1 MPAMPA
7 ARVRTGRLPLP
18 DAHHGG
24 AGCGGGGKSDGFN
37 QVCEGNSPMTTAA
50 MSMTHPRTAPAL
62 ERATVALLLCFVA
75 SLQISIA
82 AANILLALMMVCWV
96 AQLVQEKTAPDVP
109 RFFWPLVAYAAATL
123 VISAFSL
130 DPRTSFIDDKQL
142 VLLVIVPAVYH
153 IARGERAALVV
164 DVIVSVGAA
173 SAAYGIIQYGL
184 LHYDNLGRRPE
195 GAMSHYM
202 TYSGLLML
210 VICAAAARLIFGRGG
225 RVWPA
230 LVMPALVVALAL
242 TLGRSAWIGASVAI
256 ALLLALKDLRLTVV
270 LPVFIALLFAIAPGT
285 VTKRVMSIFDVQE
298 PTNQDRLAM
307 IEIGARIVKD
317 RPLTGVG
324 PNMIPRVYAEYRPDY
339 AINKVNPHLHNVPL
353 QIAAERGLPALA
365 IWLWFVI
372 ALLAAHVRLFRK
384 QADKVPAAAALAA
397 VAAMLAAGLFEY
409 NFGDSEFLML
419 FLVLVT
425 LPFAAA
431 RGDNGTASAHG

>member
-1 MPAMPA
+1 
-7 ARVRTGRLPLP
+7 
-18 DAHHGG
+18 
-24 AGCGGGGKSDGFN
+24 
-37 QVCEGNSPMTTAA
+37 MTTAA
-50 MSMTHPRTAPAL
+50 MSVTHPRTAHGL
-62 ERATVALLLCFVA
+62 ERATVVLLLCFVA

-82 AANILLALMMVCWV
+82 AANILLALMLVCWT
-96 AQLVQEKTAPDVP
+96 AQLVQDRALPATPY
-109 RFFWPLVAYAAATL
+109 FFWPLAAYAAVT
-123 VISAFSL
+123 VVVSAFSL
-130 DPRTSFIDDKQL
+130 DPATSIVDDKQL
-142 VLLVIVPAVYH
+142 LLFVIVPAVYQ
-153 IARGERAALVV
+153 IARGERASLVV

-210 VICAAAARLIFGRGG
+210 VICAAAARLIFGRQG
-225 RVWPA
+225 RTWPA

-256 ALLLALKDLRLTVV
+256 ALLLALKDLRLTIL
-270 LPVFIALLFAIAPGT
+270 LPLFVAVLFAVAPGT

-307 IEIGARIVKD
+307 IEMGARMVND
-317 RPLTGVG
+317 HPLTGVG
-324 PNMIPRVYAEYRPDY
+324 PNMIPRVYAQYRPDY
-339 AINKVNPHLHNVPL
+339 AINPINPHLHNVPL

-365 IWLWFVI
+365 VWLWFVFSLVV
-372 ALLAAHVRLFRK
+372 AQFRLFRR
-384 QADKVPAAAALAA
+384 QRDKVPAAAALAA
-397 VAAMLAAGLFEY
+397 VFAMLGAGLFEY

-431 RGDNGTASAHG
+431 SGDDESAAAGA

>member
-1 MPAMPA
+1 
-7 ARVRTGRLPLP
+7 
-18 DAHHGG
+18 
-24 AGCGGGGKSDGFN
+24 
-37 QVCEGNSPMTTAA
+37 MTTAA
-50 MSMTHPRTAPAL
+50 MSITHPRTAHGL
-62 ERATVALLLCFVA
+62 ERATVVLLLCFVA

-82 AANILLALMMVCWV
+82 AANILLALMLVCWV
-96 AQLVQEKTAPDVP
+96 AQLIQDRTLPAVP
-109 RFFWPLVAYAAATL
+109 RFFWALVAYAVVTVA
-123 VISAFSL
+123 ISVFSL
-130 DPRTSFIDDKQL
+130 DPSTSIVDDKQL
-142 VLLVIVPAVYH
+142 LLFVIVPAVYQ
-153 IARGERAALVV
+153 IARGERASLVV

-210 VICAAAARLIFGRGG
+210 VICAAAARLIFGRQG
-225 RVWPA
+225 RTWPA

-256 ALLLALKDLRLTVV
+256 ALLLALKDLRLTIL
-270 LPVFIALLFAIAPGT
+270 LPLFVAVLFAVAPGT

-307 IEIGARIVKD
+307 IEMGARMVND
-317 RPLTGVG
+317 HPLTGVG
-324 PNMIPRVYAEYRPDY
+324 PNMIPRVYAQYRPDY
-339 AINKVNPHLHNVPL
+339 AINPINPHLHNVPL

-365 IWLWFVI
+365 VWLWFIFSLVV
-372 ALLAAHVRLFRK
+372 AQFRLFRR
-384 QADKVPAAAALAA
+384 QLDRVPAAAALAA
-397 VAAMLAAGLFEY
+397 VFAMLAAGLFEY

-431 RGDNGTASAHG
+431 RGDDDSVAARA

>member
-1 MPAMPA
+1 
-7 ARVRTGRLPLP
+7 
-18 DAHHGG
+18 
-24 AGCGGGGKSDGFN
+24 
-37 QVCEGNSPMTTAA
+37 MTTAA
-50 MSMTHPRTAPAL
+50 MSVTHPRTAHGL
-62 ERATVALLLCFVA
+62 ERVTVVLLLCFVA

-82 AANILLALMMVCWV
+82 AANILLALMLVCWV
-96 AQLVQEKTAPDVP
+96 AQLVQDRALPVVP
-109 RFFWPLVAYAAATL
+109 RFFWPLVAYAAVTV

-130 DPRTSFIDDKQL
+130 DPSTSIVDDKQL
-142 VLLVIVPAVYH
+142 VLFVIVPAVYQ

-210 VICAAAARLIFGRGG
+210 VICAAAARLIFGRQG
-225 RVWPA
+225 RTWPA

-256 ALLLALKDLRLTVV
+256 ALLLALKDLRLTIL
-270 LPVFIALLFAIAPGT
+270 LPLFVAVLFAVAPGT
-285 VTKRVMSIFDVQE
+285 VTRRVMSIFDVQE

-307 IEIGARIVKD
+307 IEMGARMVND
-317 RPLTGVG
+317 HPLTGVG
-324 PNMIPRVYAEYRPDY
+324 PNMVPRVYAQYRPDY
-339 AINKVNPHLHNVPL
+339 AINPINPHLHNVPL
-353 QIAAERGLPALA
+353 QIAAERGLPALVV
-365 IWLWFVI
+365 WLWFVFTLVV
-372 ALLAAHVRLFRK
+372 AQFRLFRR
-384 QADKVPAAAALAA
+384 QPDRVPAAAGLAA
-397 VAAMLAAGLFEY
+397 VFAMLAAGLFEY

-431 RGDNGTASAHG
+431 RGDDDAAAARA

>member
-1 MPAMPA
+1 
-7 ARVRTGRLPLP
+7 
-18 DAHHGG
+18 
-24 AGCGGGGKSDGFN
+24 
-37 QVCEGNSPMTTAA
+37 MTTAA
-50 MSMTHPRTAPAL
+50 MSVTHPRTAPLL

-96 AQLVQEKTAPDVP
+96 GQLMQEKTVPEVP
-109 RFFWPLVAYAAATL
+109 RFFWPLAAYGL
-123 VISAFSL
+123 VTVVVSAFSV
-130 DPRTSFIDDKQL
+130 DPRTSIVDDKQL
-142 VLLVIVPAVYH
+142 VLFVIVPAVYQ
-153 IARGERAALVV
+153 IARGDRAALVV

-173 SAAYGIIQYGL
+173 SAAFGIIQYGL

-210 VICAAAARLIFGRGG
+210 VICAAAARLIFGR
-225 RVWPA
+225 RARTWPA

-242 TLGRSAWIGASVAI
+242 TLGRSAWVGASAAI
-256 ALLLALKDLRLTVV
+256 ALLLALKDLRLTML
-270 LPVFIALLFAIAPGT
+270 LPIFIAVLFTLAPAT
-285 VTKRVMSIFDVQE
+285 VSQRVMSIFDVQE

-307 IEIGARIVKD
+307 IEIGARIVND
-317 RPLTGVG
+317 HPLTGVG
-324 PNMIPRVYAEYRPDY
+324 PNMVPRVYQQYRPDY
-339 AINKVNPHLHNVPL
+339 AVNPTNPHLHNVPL

-365 IWLWFVI
+365 IWLWFVVS
-372 ALLAAHVRLFRK
+372 LLVAHVKLFRT
-384 QADKVPAAAALAA
+384 QVEQVPPAAALAA

-431 RGDNGTASAHG
+431 RDHGTASARG

>member
-1 MPAMPA
+1 
-7 ARVRTGRLPLP
+7 
-18 DAHHGG
+18 
-24 AGCGGGGKSDGFN
+24 
-37 QVCEGNSPMTTAA
+37 MTTAA
-50 MSMTHPRTAPAL
+50 MSVTHPRTEHGL
-62 ERATVALLLCFVA
+62 ERVTFVLLLCFAA

-82 AANILLALMMVCWV
+82 AANILLALLLVCWA
-96 AQLVQEKTAPDVP
+96 AQLFQDRTLPAVP
-109 RFFWPLVAYAAATL
+109 RFFWPLAAYAAVT
-123 VISAFSL
+123 VTVSAFSL
-130 DPRTSFIDDKQL
+130 DPATSIVDDKQL
-142 VLLVIVPAVYH
+142 LLFVIVPAVYQ
-153 IARGERAALVV
+153 IARGDRAALVV

-210 VICAAAARLIFGRGG
+210 VICAASARLIFGRQG
-225 RVWPA
+225 RTWPA

-256 ALLLALKDLRLTVV
+256 ALLLALKDLRLTIL
-270 LPVFIALLFAIAPGT
+270 LPLFVAVLFAVAPGT
-285 VTKRVMSIFDVQE
+285 VTKRVLSIFDVQE

-307 IEIGARIVKD
+307 IEMGARMVHD
-317 RPLTGVG
+317 HPLTGVG
-324 PNMIPRVYAEYRPDY
+324 PNMIPRVYAQYRPDY
-339 AINKVNPHLHNVPL
+339 AVNPINPHLHNVPL

-365 IWLWFVI
+365 VWLWFVF
-372 ALLAAHVRLFRK
+372 ALIVAQVRLFRR
-384 QADKVPAAAALAA
+384 QVDKVPAAAALAA
-397 VAAMLAAGLFEY
+397 VFAMLGAGLFEY

-431 RGDNGTASAHG
+431 RGDDEPAAARA

>member
-1 MPAMPA
+1 
-7 ARVRTGRLPLP
+7 
-18 DAHHGG
+18 
-24 AGCGGGGKSDGFN
+24 
-37 QVCEGNSPMTTAA
+37 MTTAA
-50 MSMTHPRTAPAL
+50 MSMTHPRTAPRL
-62 ERATVALLLCFVA
+62 ERVTVGLLLCFVA

-82 AANILLALMMVCWV
+82 AANILLALMMVVWV
-96 AQLVQEKTAPDVP
+96 AQMVQEKTLPAAP
-109 RFFWPLVAYAAATL
+109 RFFWPLAAYAAVTL

-130 DPRTSFIDDKQL
+130 DPRTSIIDDKQL
-142 VLLVIVPAVYH
+142 VLFVIVPAVYH
-153 IARGERAALVV
+153 IARGDRAALVI

-210 VICAAAARLIFGRGG
+210 VICAAASRLIFGRRG
-225 RVWPA
+225 RTWPA
-230 LVMPALVVALAL
+230 LVMPALIVALAL

-256 ALLLALKDLRLTVV
+256 ALLLALKDVRLTIL
-270 LPVFIALLFAIAPGT
+270 LPIFIALLFAIAPGL

-307 IEIGARIVKD
+307 IEIGARIVHD
-317 RPLTGVG
+317 HPLTGVG
-324 PNMIPRVYAEYRPDY
+324 PNMIPRVYEQYRPDY
-339 AINKVNPHLHNVPL
+339 AINKINPHLHNVPL

-365 IWLWFVI
+365 VWLWFIV
-372 ALLAAHVRLFRK
+372 ALFVALFRLFRSPL
-384 QADKVPAAAALAA
+384 DTVPPAAALAA

-431 RGDNGTASAHG
+431 RDADAAASARA

>member
-1 MPAMPA
+1 
-7 ARVRTGRLPLP
+7 
-18 DAHHGG
+18 
-24 AGCGGGGKSDGFN
+24 
-37 QVCEGNSPMTTAA
+37 MTTAA
-50 MSMTHPRTAPAL
+50 MSVTHPRTAHGL
-62 ERATVALLLCFVA
+62 ERATVVLLLCFVA

-82 AANILLALMMVCWV
+82 AANILLALMLVCWT
-96 AQLVQEKTAPDVP
+96 AQLVQDRTVP
-109 RFFWPLVAYAAATL
+109 AVPYFFWPLVAYAAVTVA
-123 VISAFSL
+123 VSAFSL
-130 DPRTSFIDDKQL
+130 DPATSIIDDKQL
-142 VLLVIVPAVYH
+142 VLFVIVPAVYQ
-153 IARGERAALVV
+153 IARGERASLVV

-210 VICAAAARLIFGRGG
+210 VICAAAARLIFGRQG
-225 RVWPA
+225 RTWPA

-256 ALLLALKDLRLTVV
+256 ALLLALKDLRLTIL
-270 LPVFIALLFAIAPGT
+270 LPLFIAVLFAVAPGT

-307 IEIGARIVKD
+307 IEMGARMVND
-317 RPLTGVG
+317 HPLTGVG
-324 PNMIPRVYAEYRPDY
+324 PNMVPRVYAQYRPDY
-339 AINKVNPHLHNVPL
+339 AINPINPHLHNVPL
-353 QIAAERGLPALA
+353 QIAAERGLPALGV
-365 IWLWFVI
+365 WLWFVFS
-372 ALLAAHVRLFRK
+372 LVLAQFRLFRR
-384 QADKVPAAAALAA
+384 QRDKVPAAAALAA
-397 VAAMLAAGLFEY
+397 VFAMLGAGLFEY

-431 RGDNGTASAHG
+431 RGDDESAAARA

>member
-1 MPAMPA
+1 
-7 ARVRTGRLPLP
+7 
-18 DAHHGG
+18 
-24 AGCGGGGKSDGFN
+24 
-37 QVCEGNSPMTTAA
+37 MTTAA
-50 MSMTHPRTAPAL
+50 MSMTHPRTAPRL
-62 ERATVALLLCFVA
+62 ERATVGLLLCFVA

-82 AANILLALMMVCWV
+82 AANILLALMMVVWV
-96 AQLVQEKTAPDVP
+96 AQMVQEKTLPAAP
-109 RFFWPLVAYAAATL
+109 RFFWPLAAYAAVTL

-130 DPRTSFIDDKQL
+130 DPRTSIIDDKQL
-142 VLLVIVPAVYH
+142 VLFVIVPAVYH
-153 IARGERAALVV
+153 IARGDRAALVI

-210 VICAAAARLIFGRGG
+210 VICAAASRLIFGRRG
-225 RVWPA
+225 RTWPA
-230 LVMPALVVALAL
+230 LVMPALIVALAL

-256 ALLLALKDLRLTVV
+256 ALLLALKDVRLTIL
-270 LPVFIALLFAIAPGT
+270 LPIFIALLFAIAPGL

-307 IEIGARIVKD
+307 IEIGARIVHD
-317 RPLTGVG
+317 HPLTGVG
-324 PNMIPRVYAEYRPDY
+324 PNMIPRVYERYRPDY
-339 AINKVNPHLHNVPL
+339 AINKINPHLHNVPL

-365 IWLWFVI
+365 VWLWFIV
-372 ALLAAHVRLFRK
+372 ALFVAVFRLFRS
-384 QADKVPAAAALAA
+384 QADRVPPAAALAA
-397 VAAMLAAGLFEY
+397 IAAMLAAGLFEY

-431 RGDNGTASAHG
+431 RDADAAASARA

>member
-1 MPAMPA
+1 
-7 ARVRTGRLPLP
+7 
-18 DAHHGG
+18 
-24 AGCGGGGKSDGFN
+24 
-37 QVCEGNSPMTTAA
+37 MTTAA
-50 MSMTHPRTAPAL
+50 MTMTHPRTAPVL
-62 ERATVALLLCFVA
+62 ERATVVLLLCFVA

-96 AQLVQEKTAPDVP
+96 AQMVQEKTLPAAP
-109 RFFWPLVAYAAATL
+109 RFFWPLAAYAAATL
-123 VISAFSL
+123 AISAFSL
-130 DPRTSFIDDKQL
+130 DPRTSFVDDKQL
-142 VLLVIVPAVYH
+142 LLFVIVPAVYQ
-153 IARGERAALVV
+153 IARGDRAALAV

-210 VICAAAARLIFGRGG
+210 VICAAAARLIFGRRG
-225 RVWPA
+225 RTWPA

-256 ALLLALKDLRLTVV
+256 ALLLALKDLRLTVL
-270 LPVFIALLFAIAPGT
+270 LPLFIAILFAIAPGT

-307 IEIGARIVKD
+307 IEIGARIVRD
-317 RPLTGVG
+317 HPLTGVG
-324 PNMIPRVYAEYRPDY
+324 PNMIPRVYEQYRPDY
-339 AINKVNPHLHNVPL
+339 AINRVNPHLHNVPL

-365 IWLWFVI
+365 IWLWFIVS
-372 ALLAAHVRLFRK
+372 LVAAHVRLFRS
-384 QADKVPAAAALAA
+384 QTDKVPAAAALAA

-425 LPFAAA
+425 LPLAAA
-431 RGDNGTASAHG
+431 RDDHAAAPARG

>member
-1 MPAMPA
+1 
-7 ARVRTGRLPLP
+7 
-18 DAHHGG
+18 
-24 AGCGGGGKSDGFN
+24 
-37 QVCEGNSPMTTAA
+37 MTTAA
-50 MSMTHPRTAPAL
+50 MSVTHPRTAHGL
-62 ERATVALLLCFVA
+62 ERATVVLLLCFVA

-82 AANILLALMMVCWV
+82 AANILLALMLVCWTT
-96 AQLVQEKTAPDVP
+96 QLVQDRTLPAVP
-109 RFFWPLVAYAAATL
+109 SFFWPLAAYAAVTV

-130 DPRTSFIDDKQL
+130 EPATSIVDDKQL
-142 VLLVIVPAVYH
+142 LLFVIVPAVYQV
-153 IARGERAALVV
+153 ARGERASLVV

-210 VICAAAARLIFGRGG
+210 VICAAAARLIFGRHG
-225 RVWPA
+225 RTWPA

-256 ALLLALKDLRLTVV
+256 ALLLALKDLRLTIL
-270 LPVFIALLFAIAPGT
+270 LPLFVAVLFAVAPGT

-307 IEIGARIVKD
+307 IEMGARMVND
-317 RPLTGVG
+317 HPLTGVG
-324 PNMIPRVYAEYRPDY
+324 PNMVPRVYAQYRPDY
-339 AINKVNPHLHNVPL
+339 AINPINPHLHNVPL

-365 IWLWFVI
+365 VWLWFVFSLVV
-372 ALLAAHVRLFRK
+372 AQFKLFRR
-384 QADKVPAAAALAA
+384 QRDKVPAAAALAA
-397 VAAMLAAGLFEY
+397 VFAMLGAGLFEY

-431 RGDNGTASAHG
+431 RGDDESAAARA

>member
-1 MPAMPA
+1 
-7 ARVRTGRLPLP
+7 
-18 DAHHGG
+18 
-24 AGCGGGGKSDGFN
+24 
-37 QVCEGNSPMTTAA
+37 MTTAA
-50 MSMTHPRTAPAL
+50 MSMTHPRTAPVL
-62 ERATVALLLCFVA
+62 ERATVVLLLCFVA

-96 AQLVQEKTAPDVP
+96 GQMAQEKTRPGAPP
-109 RFFWPLVAYAAATL
+109 FFWPLAAYAVVTL

-142 VLLVIVPAVYH
+142 LLFVIVPAVYQ
-153 IARGERAALVV
+153 IARGDRAALAI

-210 VICAAAARLIFGRGG
+210 VICAAAARLIFGRRG
-225 RVWPA
+225 RLWPA

-256 ALLLALKDLRLTVV
+256 ALLLALKDLRLTVL
-270 LPVFIALLFAIAPGT
+270 LPIFIAMLFVIAPNT
-285 VTKRVMSIFDVQE
+285 VSKRVMSIFDVQE

-307 IEIGARIVKD
+307 IEIGARIVHD
-317 RPLTGVG
+317 HPLTGVG
-324 PNMIPRVYAEYRPDY
+324 PNMVPRVYAQYRPDY
-339 AINKVNPHLHNVPL
+339 AINTVNPHLHNVPL
-353 QIAAERGLPALA
+353 QIAAERGLLALA
-365 IWLWFVI
+365 VWLWFIVF
-372 ALLAAHVRLFRK
+372 LLVEHARLFRK
-384 QADKVPAAAALAA
+384 AISSDDKVPAAAALVA

-431 RGDNGTASAHG
+431 RSGMGPDHATGAARR

>member
-1 MPAMPA
+1 
-7 ARVRTGRLPLP
+7 
-18 DAHHGG
+18 
-24 AGCGGGGKSDGFN
+24 
-37 QVCEGNSPMTTAA
+37 MTTAA
-50 MSMTHPRTAPAL
+50 MTMTHPRTAPVL
-62 ERATVALLLCFVA
+62 ERATVVLLLCFVA

-96 AQLVQEKTAPDVP
+96 AQMVQEKTLPAAP
-109 RFFWPLVAYAAATL
+109 RFFWPLAAYAAATL
-123 VISAFSL
+123 AISAFSL

-142 VLLVIVPAVYH
+142 LLFVIVPAVYQ
-153 IARGERAALVV
+153 IARGDRAALAV

-210 VICAAAARLIFGRGG
+210 VICAAAARLIFGRRG
-225 RVWPA
+225 RTWPA

-256 ALLLALKDLRLTVV
+256 ALLLALKDLRLTVL
-270 LPVFIALLFAIAPGT
+270 LPLFIAILFAIAPGT

-307 IEIGARIVKD
+307 IEIGARIVRD
-317 RPLTGVG
+317 HPLTGVG
-324 PNMIPRVYAEYRPDY
+324 PNMIPRVYEQYRPDY
-339 AINKVNPHLHNVPL
+339 AINRVNPHLHNVPL

-365 IWLWFVI
+365 IWLWFIVS
-372 ALLAAHVRLFRK
+372 LVAAHVRLFRS
-384 QADKVPAAAALAA
+384 QTDKVPAAAALAA

-425 LPFAAA
+425 LPLAAA
-431 RGDNGTASAHG
+431 RDDHAAAPARG